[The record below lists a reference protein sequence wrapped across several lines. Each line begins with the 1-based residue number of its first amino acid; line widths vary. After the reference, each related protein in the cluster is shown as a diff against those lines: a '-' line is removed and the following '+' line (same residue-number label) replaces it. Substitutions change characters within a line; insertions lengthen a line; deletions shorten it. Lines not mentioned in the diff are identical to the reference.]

1 MDVDELPPETPG
13 EVTGEPT
20 GGVTGGVTGEGA
32 GTTIGEAPAAA
43 PDEGAAR
50 RYRAQVW
57 GGAARSLWRPSVEG
71 TVGGRLRA
79 LADWAD
85 AAGLADAALDVYG
98 DGLVEV
104 LEERIA
110 AELGMPAA
118 VFFPTG
124 TMAQQVALRC
134 WAGRTGSPVVAL
146 HPLAHPEVHEEGA
159 LGAVSGL
166 RTVHPTD
173 APRLPTAEEVR
184 DHPEPFGT
192 LMLELPLRDA
202 GFVLPSWEELTATVE
217 AARERDAVVH
227 FDGARLWETTAHFG
241 RPLPEIAGLAD
252 SVYVSFYKS
261 LDGMSGAAL
270 AGPEE
275 LVAEARVWLHRYGG
289 QLFQQ
294 YPVALSA
301 LRGLDAELPRLP
313 SYVAHARVVADALRE
328 ALAEA
333 GGGAEGGPGGGAEG
347 RTGGGAGGP
356 GWFRVHPEVPH
367 THQFQVW
374 LPYEPDVLTAAA
386 LAQTERTGTCLFR
399 RWSAP
404 GAGGPP
410 GVAVTEVT
418 VAAAGLEWTAEDVR
432 TAVRDF
438 LALVAR

>member
-13 EVTGEPT
+13 EVTG
-20 GGVTGGVTGEGA
+20 
-32 GTTIGEAPAAA
+32 GTAVGTRGEAAGGTAGDAVGEA

-146 HPLAHPEVHEEGA
+146 HPLAHPEVHEGGA
-159 LGAVSGL
+159 LAAVSGL

-202 GFVLPSWEELTATVE
+202 GFVLPTWEELTATVD

-227 FDGARLWETTAHFG
+227 FDGARLWECPTRFG
-241 RPLPEIAGLAD
+241 RPLAEIAGLAD

-261 LDGMSGAAL
+261 LEGMSGAAL
-270 AGPEE
+270 AGPED

-289 QLFQQ
+289 RVFQQ
-294 YPVALSA
+294 YPVALAA
-301 LRGLDAELPRLP
+301 LRGLDTELPRLP
-313 SYVAHARVVADALRE
+313 SYVAHARVVADVLRE
-328 ALAEA
+328 ELAA
-333 GGGAEGGPGGGAEG
+333 P
-347 RTGGGAGGP
+347 GGP
-356 GWFRVHPEVPH
+356 GWFRIHPEVPH

-399 RWSAP
+399 RWFTP
-404 GAGGPP
+404 GAAGPP
-410 GVAVTEVT
+410 GTAVTEVT
-418 VAAAGLEWTAEDVR
+418 VASDGLEWTAEDVR

-438 LALVAR
+438 LALVADRGPAPAGAGPR

>member
-1 MDVDELPPETPG
+1 MNVDQVSSGATGGAAGRAAGETSG
-13 EVTGEPT
+13 GAA
-20 GGVTGGVTGEGA
+20 GGVT
-32 GTTIGEAPAAA
+32 
-43 PDEGAAR
+43 DEDAAR
-50 RYRAQVW
+50 RHRARVW

-79 LADWAD
+79 LAGWTE
-85 AAGLADAALDVYG
+85 AAGLADASVDVYG
-98 DGLVEV
+98 DGLVEE
-104 LEERIA
+104 LEERTA

-146 HPLAHPEVHEEGA
+146 HPLAHPEVHEGGA

-202 GFVLPSWEELTATVE
+202 GFVLPSWEELTAVVD
-217 AARERDAVVH
+217 AAREREAVVH
-227 FDGARLWETTAHFG
+227 FDGARLWECPTHFG
-241 RPLPEIAGLAD
+241 RPLAEVAGLAD

-270 AGPEE
+270 AGPED
-275 LVAEARVWLHRYGG
+275 LVEEARVWRHRYGG

-301 LRGLDAELPRLP
+301 LRGLDVELPRLP

-328 ALAEA
+328 AFAETA
-333 GGGAEGGPGGGAEG
+333 G
-347 RTGGGAGGP
+347 RAGGP

-374 LPYEPDVLTAAA
+374 LPYGPDVLTAAA
-386 LAQTERTGTCLFR
+386 LAQTERTGVCLFR
-399 RWSAP
+399 RWFAP

-410 GVAVTEVT
+410 GTAVTEVT
-418 VAAAGLEWTAEDVR
+418 VAAEALDWTAEEVR
-432 TAVRDF
+432 AAARDF
-438 LALVAR
+438 LASVGG